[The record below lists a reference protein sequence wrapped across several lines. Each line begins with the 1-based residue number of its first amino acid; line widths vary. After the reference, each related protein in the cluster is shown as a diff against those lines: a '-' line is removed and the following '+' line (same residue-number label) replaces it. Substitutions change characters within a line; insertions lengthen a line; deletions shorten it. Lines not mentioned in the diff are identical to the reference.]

1 MAIWTKA
8 GQTLP
13 VMELCRA
20 PRGTKDLEEPLNTS
34 LKAGY
39 IQFLFIELKIKYDT
53 ERPTMSKVGPY
64 NA

>member
-1 MAIWTKA
+1 M
-8 GQTLP
+8 
-13 VMELCRA
+13 
-20 PRGTKDLEEPLNTS
+20 GTKDLEEPLKTS

-39 IQFLFIELKIKYDT
+39 IQFLFIELKIKYET